1 MQEDHTL
8 KFLVGVFTAGV
19 VALLNL
25 ALTGQ
30 VHWGWVLAALLGA
43 LVLIQVY
50 QRLRP
55 APPNPP
61 AKPKR
66 KRQRRRKEEPDE
78 IELG

>member
-25 ALTGQ
+25 AVLGQ
-30 VHWGWVLAALLGA
+30 VHWGWILAATLGA
-43 LVLIQVY
+43 LLLIQLY

-55 APPNPP
+55 APPTL
-61 AKPKR
+61 PKR
-66 KRQRRRKEEPDE
+66 KRQRRRRKEKLDE